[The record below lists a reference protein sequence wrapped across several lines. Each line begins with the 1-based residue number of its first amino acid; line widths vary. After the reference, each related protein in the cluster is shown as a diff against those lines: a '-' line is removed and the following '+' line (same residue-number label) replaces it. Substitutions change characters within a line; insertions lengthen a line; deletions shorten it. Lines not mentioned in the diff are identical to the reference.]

1 MNGTGPNP
9 TPKDATNVRVASAER
24 GLIRWRIP
32 KPRSKE
38 EVPIP
43 AMDIRRQVF
52 RPILSERGA
61 HAVVMRTLRAETQ
74 TVRRA
79 AVVGR
84 REERRETEYM
94 TMEFMPVSCWVVIT
108 ATTAMIAGR
117 YWGDRR
123 AAKMPM
129 FSVG

>member
-1 MNGTGPNP
+1 M
-9 TPKDATNVRVASAER
+9 
-24 GLIRWRIP
+24 
-32 KPRSKE
+32 
-38 EVPIP
+38 PIP

-61 HAVVMRTLRAETQ
+61 HAVVMMTLRAETQ

-94 TMEFMPVSCWVVIT
+94 TMELMPVSCWVVIT
-108 ATTAMIAGR
+108 ATTAIMAGR
-117 YWGDRR
+117 Y
-123 AAKMPM
+123 
-129 FSVG
+129 